1 MWRARGRDSQVEEAA
16 GAKALGQE
24 HACQRRQA
32 SVPAEWGA
40 RKGGIADAVDEAGAG
55 GGRAG
60 RSAGVPPRPG
70 QGRWVCCD

>member
-1 MWRARGRDSQVEEAA
+1 MQRPWGRSMPAREGT
-16 GAKALGQE
+16 
-24 HACQRRQA
+24 
-32 SVPAEWGA
+32 SVSAEWGA

>member
-1 MWRARGRDSQVEEAA
+1 VWRAKGRDSQVEEAA
-16 GAKALGQE
+16 SAKALGQE
-24 HACQRRQA
+24 HACQRREA
-32 SVPAEWGA
+32 SVSAEWGA